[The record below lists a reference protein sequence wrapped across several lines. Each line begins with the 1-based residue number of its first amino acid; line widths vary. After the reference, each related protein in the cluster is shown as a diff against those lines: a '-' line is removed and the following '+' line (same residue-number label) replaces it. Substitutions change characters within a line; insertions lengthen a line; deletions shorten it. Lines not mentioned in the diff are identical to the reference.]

1 MRIYTDF
8 KKEALGEIKRDLV
21 EMGVKIHPKS
31 YQDKIVE
38 NDPAFDTLE
47 CQNYVYTVV
56 NPKPE
61 DLTPTQPWAD
71 AEFKERITLPPVNPG
86 TAWELRKEIWT
97 EFMCADGKFGYNY
110 PERFARYDQIKR
122 IIERIK
128 EDPDSR
134 QLFLAVYDPSD
145 IQHMGGV
152 SRVPCTIG
160 YQIQIRN
167 NLLHLTYIQRS
178 CDFATHFNNDVYLAV
193 KMQKYLSEQTGY
205 KVGRFTHFIM
215 SLHLFKK
222 DGKGVF

>member
-21 EMGVKIHPKS
+21 EMGVTTHPKT

-38 NDPAFDTLE
+38 KNPDFDTLE
-47 CQNYVYTVV
+47 LQNYIYTVTH
-56 NPKPE
+56 PCPE
-61 DLTPTQPWAD
+61 DLTPTQPWAQ
-71 AEFKERITLPPVNPG
+71 AEFEERVAGTAVNPG
-86 TAWELRKEIWT
+86 EAWKLRKEVWV
-97 EFMCADGKFGYNY
+97 EFMCADGKFAYNY
-110 PERFARYDQIKR
+110 PERFAKYGQIRR

-145 IQHMGGV
+145 IQNMGGV

-160 YQIQIRN
+160 YQIAIRSN
-167 NLLHLTYIQRS
+167 HLHLTYIQRS

-193 KMQKYLSEQTGY
+193 MMQKYLAEKTGY
-205 KVGRFTHFIM
+205 PVGRFTHFIM